1 MKIAFPRRALN
12 LAIVLCLVFL
22 SGCAAPPVY
31 VSKQDAF
38 PKMYQEK
45 PRSILVLPAMN
56 DTTAADAGDLYISTI
71 APPLTWAGYY
81 VLPTEIT
88 TPLLRDQGIT
98 DGHQLL
104 DVPPQRFKT
113 LFGADAVL
121 FVDLTKWDTSYNVLS
136 GGVTVA
142 ANYTLKST
150 ITGDTLW
157 HYQAEQT
164 IDTTGNSNNGG
175 GLIGALIATAIQTAV
190 QDYFPVAQKVNA
202 RAISTLPVGAR
213 HPAFGKDAQIKN
225 VNAGY
230 SQTP

>member
-1 MKIAFPRRALN
+1 MKNTFSRCSFSLALI
-12 LAIVLCLVFL
+12 LILGSL

-31 VSKQDAF
+31 LSKQEAF

-45 PRSILVLPAMN
+45 PRSILVVPAMN

-71 APPLTWAGYY
+71 APPLSWAGYY

-104 DVPPQRFKT
+104 EVPPQRFKT

-150 ITGDTLW
+150 ITGETLW

-164 IDTTGNSNNGG
+164 INTSGNSNNG
-175 GLIGALIATAIQTAV
+175 GLIGALIATAIQTAT
-190 QDYFPVAQKVNA
+190 QDYFPVAQQVNTI
-202 RAISTLPVGAR
+202 AISTLPVGAR
-213 HPAFGKDAQIKN
+213 HPAFGKDAQVKN
-225 VNAGY
+225 VYAGY
-230 SQTP
+230 TK